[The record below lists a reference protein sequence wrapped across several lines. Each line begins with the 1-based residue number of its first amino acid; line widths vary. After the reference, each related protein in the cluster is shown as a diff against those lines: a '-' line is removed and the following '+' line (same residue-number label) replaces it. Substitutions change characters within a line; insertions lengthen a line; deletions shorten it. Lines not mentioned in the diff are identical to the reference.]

1 MMTDTSKPDEFISH
15 YIKMLPDSDS
25 SELQKVLEMRGM
37 RRAEQTNLIQLFR
50 SRFESLPASTNTS
63 KTTNSLTGSSN
74 MPAALSAVVSM
85 ATDGI
90 SDSSMKRLEKLV
102 KKRF

>member
-1 MMTDTSKPDEFISH
+1 MTDTSKPEDFIIH
-15 YIKMLPDSDS
+15 YTKMLPDSDS

-37 RRAEQTNLIQLFR
+37 RRAEQTQLIQLFR
-50 SRFESLPASTNTS
+50 SRVEGVPSTGLSTYKGN
-63 KTTNSLTGSSN
+63 NNIAGST

-85 ATDGI
+85 AADGI
-90 SDSSMKRLEKLV
+90 GDSSMKRLEKLV